1 VIFFKKKESA
11 TSISRV
17 LSSSIIN
24 LLLIS
29 QQASNDLPL
38 GKDEQPLYS
47 DILGLSTHKVYPFD
61 LSLNQ
66 IVSSY
71 LTFSPLPFARR
82 LFSVALAVKF
92 LQLAYPLGSMMLCV
106 ARTFLSNFT
115 SSDRTMPHLS
125 FFLFFLS
132 CVCCSFSCYFIK
144 KYFSYT

>member
-1 VIFFKKKESA
+1 MIFFKKKEST

-125 FFLFFLS
+125 FFILFEPHLLLFFLL
-132 CVCCSFSCYFIK
+132 FRQE
-144 KYFSYT
+144 